1 MRLTTFQIIPRVER
15 SEHWRKIVFF
25 DSAQKHEKRLF
36 RKSYDEFHILKT
48 NEKIVFD
55 GRRGVT
61 HQYDTYKTTSL
72 DGFFSNEI
80 PYLVSSLRKRLE
92 DMFPSGVDEDRKY
105 IRCWERARSANDKSA
120 DEETTDEE
128 LFDSFDEYCKG
139 VRRLSVYMKMILEC
153 HQKGKGFDVS
163 PNGVFRNKI
172 IEDERG
178 EYSFNR

>member
-1 MRLTTFQIIPRVER
+1 MSFTYSRQTKKSSLMDGVELHINMTLTRP
-15 SEHWRKIVFF
+15 
-25 DSAQKHEKRLF
+25 L
-36 RKSYDEFHILKT
+36 
-48 NEKIVFD
+48 
-55 GRRGVT
+55 
-61 HQYDTYKTTSL
+61 SL

-139 VRRLSVYMKMILEC
+139 VRGAC
-153 HQKGKGFDVS
+153 QFT
-163 PNGVFRNKI
+163 
-172 IEDERG
+172 
-178 EYSFNR
+178 